1 MPNTKDTITVKS
13 VIKELGV
20 QNVSAITH
28 VSVRAVYKWMAR
40 DALPRTDYTGET
52 DYAGAMSQLSNGKYS
67 AVDIRDSGK
76 PH

>member
-40 DALPRTDYTGET
+40 DALPALTT
-52 DYAGAMSQLSNGKYS
+52 QGKQIMRVRCAS
-67 AVDIRDSGK
+67 
-76 PH
+76 